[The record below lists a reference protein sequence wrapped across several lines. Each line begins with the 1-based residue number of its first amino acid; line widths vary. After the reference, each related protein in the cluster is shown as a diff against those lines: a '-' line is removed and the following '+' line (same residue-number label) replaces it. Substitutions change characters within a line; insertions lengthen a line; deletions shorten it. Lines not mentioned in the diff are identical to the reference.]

1 MTRFLLGLA
10 VLTLAACAGPAPGV
24 PSGPWRQLN
33 VGKWDSSSTLPT
45 TIPLGQ
51 AVTAGRS

>member
-1 MTRFLLGLA
+1 MTRFLLA
-10 VLTLAACAGPAPGV
+10 VAALTLSACAGPAPGV

-45 TIPLGQ
+45 TIP
-51 AVTAGRS
+51 AGPAGATGRG